1 MTAIGL
7 MGGTFDPIHFGHLR
21 AAEEVLQ
28 GFGLEKVIF
37 IPAGEPPHK
46 SSDNVSSKLHRYK
59 MTELAV
65 RSNPNFEVSTV
76 EIEREGLSYTVDTLS
91 RLRQEHG
98 DSTAFYYIVGL
109 DAIAKIMTWKDP
121 SRLFKLSNFVAVS
134 RPGYSLSFLTDLRE
148 TLGDTFL
155 SKIHVFSTTLLAIA
169 STEIRRMVRCGESI
183 RYLVPVQVMDYIEK
197 ERLYLPVP

>member
-21 AAEEVLQ
+21 AAEEVLM

-37 IPAGEPPHK
+37 IPTGIPPHK
-46 SSDNVSSKLHRYK
+46 LSDNVSSATHRLR

-65 RSNPNFEVSTV
+65 SSNPNFEVSAI

-91 RLRQEHG
+91 QLRQQYG
-98 DSTAFYYIVGL
+98 AFTTFYYIVGL
-109 DAIAKIMTWKDP
+109 DAIAKISTWKDP
-121 SRLFKLSNFVAVS
+121 SKLFKLSEFVAVS
-134 RPGYSLSFLTDLRE
+134 RPGNDPSVLSDLRR
-148 TLGDTFL
+148 TLGDNVF

-183 RYLVPVQVMDYIEK
+183 RYLVPARVMNYIEK